1 MIFIKSYDSYV
12 RRANFY
18 ELFRLRRKAIEVMKE
33 VTNQPFSNLEIGSS
47 YIYIGL
53 MNKDLRELNLANQY
67 FESALNLC
75 KTEKYPFSP
84 NYKKII
90 ECFIESGDLEKAL
103 KWRNHLIERASYDK
117 KFLKLNKISLIK
129 STF

>member
-1 MIFIKSYDSYV
+1 MIFIKTYDSYV
-12 RRANFY
+12 RRANLY
-18 ELFRLRRKAIEVMKE
+18 ELFRLRKKAIEVMKE

-53 MNKDLRELNLANQY
+53 MYKELKELNLANPY

-75 KTEKYPFSP
+75 KNEQYPFSP

-90 ECFIESGDLEKAL
+90 ECFIENGESEKAL
-103 KWRNHLIERASYDK
+103 KWRNHFIERASYDK
-117 KFLKLNKISLIK
+117 RFLKLKKIIIN
-129 STF
+129 

>member
-1 MIFIKSYDSYV
+1 MRLIKTYESYV

-18 ELFRLRRKAIEVMKE
+18 ELFGLKRKAIEVMKE
-33 VTNQPFSNLEIGSS
+33 ICNQPFSNLEIGSG

-53 MNKDLRELNLANQY
+53 LYKDLKDLTSASRY

-75 KTEKYPFSP
+75 KHEQYPYNP

-90 ECFIESGDLEKAL
+90 ECFVENEELEKAL
-103 KWRNHLIERASYDK
+103 KWSNHLNERASYEK
-117 KFLKLNKISLIK
+117 KFLNLKISNLK
-129 STF
+129 